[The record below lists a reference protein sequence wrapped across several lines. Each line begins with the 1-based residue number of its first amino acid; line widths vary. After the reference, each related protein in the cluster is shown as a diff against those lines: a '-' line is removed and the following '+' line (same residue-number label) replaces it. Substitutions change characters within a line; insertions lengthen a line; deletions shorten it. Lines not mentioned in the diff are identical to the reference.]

1 MQSKE
6 KIYIFNKLIRDK
18 IPELFQE
25 EGSGIDV
32 RELSDKAEFLNLLYK
47 KAQEELQEL
56 FTAKS
61 SVEII
66 EECADLEE
74 VLQTFKQLHR
84 ISQDQV
90 EVARLVKQQQ
100 RGAYNRQL
108 FLTTVR
114 CKDGSRSDTCAIKN
128 GYPEIT
134 ENEYQVLCAHNERVQ
149 RERE

>member
-18 IPELFQE
+18 MPELFQE
-25 EGSGIDV
+25 EGSKIDV
-32 RELSDKAEFLNLLYK
+32 RELHDKIDFLNILYK

-56 FTAKS
+56 FAAQSFT
-61 SVEII
+61 EIV
-66 EECADLEE
+66 EECADVEE
-74 VLQTFKQLHR
+74 VLQTFKQIHG
-84 ISQDQV
+84 ISQDQI
-90 EVARLVKQQQ
+90 EAARLVKQQQ
-100 RGAYNRQL
+100 RGGYNRQL

-114 CKDGSRSDTCAIKN
+114 CKEGSRSDTCAIKN

-134 ENEYQVLCAHNERVQ
+134 ENEYQALCAHNERVQ